1 MSHGSSKL
9 EASREAFSDGRANVT
24 RSVELRVLKTARR
37 SLARL
42 QTALSP
48 CELLTLGC
56 GSRVATGTIVK
67 AT

>member
-1 MSHGSSKL
+1 MSHGSSKG
-9 EASREAFSDGRANVT
+9 EASSEALSDDRATAT
-24 RSVELRVLKTARR
+24 RPVKLSVLKTARR

-56 GSRVATGTIVK
+56 GSGVATGTIVK